1 MKKTLFL
8 LWFLAPLFTLAAGK
22 IKIVSSLTD
31 HASIASFIGGDR
43 VEVFSIGSAKNNPHQ
58 VELFPS
64 YMVKVMK
71 ASIYLKNG
79 LGLDQWADEI
89 IRGSRNGG
97 LMIVDCSE
105 GIEVLEKPS
114 GKADASKGDVHPYG
128 NPHYWLDPRNGIII
142 AGHILGA
149 LVKTDPENR
158 SAYEARCK
166 TFDGRCDSIYA
177 AMRREIGSEP
187 STAIFTYHSSWA
199 YFASAFDLEI
209 AEQIE
214 PFPGIPPSGNHL
226 ARLVDITR
234 HRRIGFMIIEPY
246 FSDDAARFLNR
257 ETGVPY
263 MQMSPSCDNA
273 GPDSYIDH
281 FRTLIHAIAEVKKG
295 RVK

>member
-1 MKKTLFL
+1 MKEKLLL
-8 LWFLAPLFTLAAGK
+8 LWFMTPLCVLAAGK

-43 VEVFSIGSAKNNPHQ
+43 VEVFPIGSAKKNPHQ

-79 LGLDQWADEI
+79 LGLDQWADDV

-97 LMIVDCSE
+97 LKVVDCSE

-114 GKADASKGDVHPYG
+114 GKVDASKGDVHPYG
-128 NPHYWLDPRNGIII
+128 NPHYWLDPRNGIVI
-142 AGHILGA
+142 AGHILNA
-149 LVKTDPENR
+149 LIKADPENR
-158 SAYEARCK
+158 LLYESRCK
-166 TFDGRCDSIYA
+166 VFDNRCDSLYGIW
-177 AMRREIGSEP
+177 RREIGSDKA
-187 STAIFTYHSSWA
+187 TAMITYHSSWV
-199 YFASAFDLEI
+199 YFAAAFGLEI
-209 AEQIE
+209 AAQME

-226 ARLVDITR
+226 ASLVEMAR

-263 MQMSPSCDNA
+263 LRLAPSCDDA
-273 GPDSYIDH
+273 GPNSYFNH
-281 FRTLIHAIAEVKKG
+281 FEMLARAIAELQKG
-295 RVK
+295 GGK